1 MSYLSPITSNTNF
14 GVVEVGSNIDVT
26 AGVISLPQS
35 LATTANPTFAT
46 VTSTGTVTSNGNA
59 VVESV
64 TGTAGLGI
72 SLTAVTTSGPA
83 AAFTVNNTGV
93 LSNVAGTGISVSSA
107 TGDVTITNTGV
118 TSIVAGTGITI
129 SGATGAVTV
138 SSSGTSTTNTILVPG
153 TTYTAAATDEY
164 IGVSNVL
171 PVTITLPAGITG
183 KTYIIKDEYGA
194 GFGGITVVP
203 NGIETIDA
211 LATYPI
217 TVPLASITLIFRG
230 TGWHVI

>member
-1 MSYLSPITSNTNF
+1 MSYNSPATSATSF
-14 GVVEVGSNIDVT
+14 GVVKIGANITVT

-35 LATTANPTFAT
+35 VAATATPTFAT
-46 VTSTGTVTSNGNA
+46 VTSTGTVTSNGNP

-64 TGTAGLGI
+64 TGTAGSGI
-72 SLTAVTTSGPA
+72 TITGVTTGGPA

-93 LSNVAGTGISVSSA
+93 LSNIAGAGISVSSA
-107 TGDVTITNTGV
+107 TGNVTIANTGV
-118 TSIVAGTGITI
+118 TSIVAGTGVSI
-129 SGATGAVTV
+129 SGGTGAVTI
-138 SSSGTSTTNTILVPG
+138 STSGTSLMNTVLVPG
-153 TTYTAAATDEY
+153 VTYTATATDQY

-171 PVTITLPAGITG
+171 PVVITLPAGITG
-183 KTYIIKDEYGA
+183 KTYTIKDEYGT

-203 NGIETIDA
+203 NGIETIDG

-217 TVPLASITLIFRG
+217 TVPLASITVVFRG